1 MNFIRK
7 GELAEKILITD
18 GLPGC
23 GKTMLSPILSSLDRV
38 EMYYFAFEIE
48 FIARLF
54 YFKQI
59 KKQSALT
66 LIRMLTDYKLYNS
79 MMGREINLRHL
90 DLSSVTRHHN
100 YKMYLNRL
108 MKPGDDLIPKIIK
121 NKKPVLHLTTHD
133 LLNYSEIVVK
143 ALKPRLTYV
152 ELTRHPIDMVNQ
164 QIYIMKDHFNNP
176 RSIQIEFEYK
186 KKPLPYWSH
195 KWKKKFFKLNNVDK
209 AILNIYYMYKDNVIK
224 RSKLIKL
231 LGKNFLSVQFE
242 NFTSNPLPVLNKIS
256 KSLKS
261 KITKSTLREMKNQK
275 IPRDH
280 FFKTPQTEIY
290 QKVGGSLP
298 NVKNRELDILRK
310 IKIFKKKGA
319 SKKYLDLLEKISLN
333 YEKKFISKIL

>member
-1 MNFIRK
+1 
-7 GELAEKILITD
+7 
-18 GLPGC
+18 
-23 GKTMLSPILSSLDRV
+23 
-38 EMYYFAFEIE
+38 
-48 FIARLF
+48 
-54 YFKQI
+54 
-59 KKQSALT
+59 
-66 LIRMLTDYKLYNS
+66 
-79 MMGREINLRHL
+79 
-90 DLSSVTRHHN
+90 
-100 YKMYLNRL
+100 

-186 KKPLPYWSH
+186 KNH
-195 KWKKKFFKLNNVDK
+195 CHIGHINGKKIFKLNNVDK

-310 IKIFKKKGA
+310 IKSFKKKGA
-319 SKKYLDLLEKISLN
+319 SKKYLDLLENISLK

>member
-195 KWKKKFFKLNNVDK
+195 KWKK
-209 AILNIYYMYKDNVIK
+209 
-224 RSKLIKL
+224 
-231 LGKNFLSVQFE
+231 
-242 NFTSNPLPVLNKIS
+242 
-256 KSLKS
+256 
-261 KITKSTLREMKNQK
+261 
-275 IPRDH
+275 
-280 FFKTPQTEIY
+280 
-290 QKVGGSLP
+290 
-298 NVKNRELDILRK
+298 
-310 IKIFKKKGA
+310 IFQI
-319 SKKYLDLLEKISLN
+319 E
-333 YEKKFISKIL
+333 